1 MSRWSGWL
9 MLLWVAG
16 CSGDRTAQQWFA
28 PDPQLL
34 DQAEAP
40 AVAPSPAATPTPN
53 PSPTPADS
61 PPPADDIVDDT
72 VKLPQSFPDDVPR
85 YPQAELL
92 TASYRLGVGTGETL
106 WEVAAN
112 PAQIARFYRQ
122 FLQNK
127 GWTVTEAFQADTAGL
142 TMAQG
147 DTQIT
152 LTFPEANRFRLDYRT
167 AAIAPSESPSPP
179 SPEEPVANAT
189 LPNFGE
195 DLIQLGA
202 IPTSFQPDATIP
214 RRTFA
219 RWLLTTHNRIYRD
232 RPTKQIR
239 PATPSS
245 QPIFAD
251 VPTSDPDFAIIQGL
265 AEAGMIPSRLSGSD
279 VTLFQPDAPLSRETL
294 LLWKVPLDQRTTLP
308 TASLQNVQQTWGFQ
322 DSDQINPAVFPALLA
337 DYDNGDRANLR
348 RAFGYTKLLQPKKTV
363 TQGEAAAALWSFGF
377 QGESITASEAIAR
390 PDAATS
396 STSPPP

>member
-1 MSRWSGWL
+1 VSRWSG
-9 MLLWVAG
+9 LLVLLILVG

-34 DQAEAP
+34 EQAEAP
-40 AVAPSPAATPTPN
+40 PVEPSPAVTPSPN
-53 PSPTPADS
+53 PSPTPAAT
-61 PPPADDIVDDT
+61 PPPADDSI
-72 VKLPQSFPDDVPR
+72 KLPQSFPDDVPR
-85 YPQAELL
+85 YPQAQLL

-127 GWTVTEAFQADTAGL
+127 GWTVTEAFQADSAVL
-142 TMAQG
+142 SMAQG
-147 DTQIT
+147 ETQIT

-167 AAIAPSESPSPP
+167 EAIAAAEPP
-179 SPEEPVANAT
+179 SPQTPEEPGANAT

-195 DLIQLGA
+195 DLVQLGA
-202 IPTSFQPDATIP
+202 IPAPLQPNATIP

-239 PATPSS
+239 PAPSSS

-251 VPTSDPDFAIIQGL
+251 VPTGDPDFAIIQGL
-265 AEAGMIPSRLSGSD
+265 AEAGIIPSRLSGSD

-294 LLWKVPLDQRTTLP
+294 LLWKVPLDQRSTLP

-337 DYDNGDRANLR
+337 DYDNGDRATLR

-377 QGESITASEAIAR
+377 QGDSITASEAIAL
-390 PDAATS
+390 PEPES
-396 STSPPP
+396 SSSE